1 MEKVSSARIA
11 LKWGLIYAIVSIVI
25 ALISYN
31 TEMWKNWIVSLLLSV
46 ILFFGVLY
54 FSLSEFKSLNGGFMS
69 FGQGF
74 GLGMLTIFTGGLI
87 SIIFDFSYKKYID
100 PNLIEMQL
108 DMTREQYESM
118 GMSEEQ
124 IEASIEKAQAYMS
137 SGMAV
142 VFGLLFILFIG
153 LIVSLIMSAAL
164 KKDKPVFS

>member
-11 LKWGLIYAIVSIVI
+11 LKWGLIYGIVSIVV
-25 ALISYN
+25 ALVSYN
-31 TEMWKNWIVSLLLSV
+31 TDLWKNWIVSLLVTV
-46 ILFFGVLY
+46 ILFFGVMY
-54 FSLSEFKSLNGGFMS
+54 FSLSEYKSLNGGFMT

-100 PNLIEMQL
+100 PNLIDMQL
-108 DMTREQYESM
+108 EMTREQYESM

-124 IEASIEKAQAYMS
+124 IEMALEKAQSYMS

-142 VFGLLFILFIG
+142 LFGMISILVIG
-153 LIVSLIMSAAL
+153 LIVSLIMSAVL